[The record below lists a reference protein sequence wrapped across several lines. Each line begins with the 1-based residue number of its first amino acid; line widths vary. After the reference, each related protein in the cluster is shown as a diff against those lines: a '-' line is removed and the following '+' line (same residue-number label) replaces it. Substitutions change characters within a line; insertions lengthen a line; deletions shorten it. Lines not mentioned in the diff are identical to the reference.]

1 MDLLSNLY
9 IVYVVLRT
17 HPKKRDK
24 ILFSFASSYMLYFK
38 HKKFAIIKMFTKIAI
53 AICIINVNINRAK
66 NYITNSNL
74 TTTFA
79 SYNEQA
85 SQSMYP
91 RSTTSSNVPPIDI
104 IPPQSLVSSNKLFL
118 TQVCTLY
125 CSQ

>member
-1 MDLLSNLY
+1 MFQTQEIRDYKN
-9 IVYVVLRT
+9 VYKDCHCHMYHQRKYK
-17 HPKKRDK
+17 P
-24 ILFSFASSYMLYFK
+24 
-38 HKKFAIIKMFTKIAI
+38 
-53 AICIINVNINRAK
+53 CK